1 MVIEDKGWVFVK
13 ASIIAIIDSA
23 VYDLYYGKI
32 VIIDN
37 TSNPKKTISSDFHSG
52 AWLIY
57 FQWMIFL
64 SIWLFIKLQI
74 KRLVSTRHSPSH
86 CQGDY

>member
-37 TSNPKKTISSDFHSG
+37 TSNPKKN
-52 AWLIY
+52 Y
-57 FQWMIFL
+57 KQ
-64 SIWLFIKLQI
+64 
-74 KRLVSTRHSPSH
+74 
-86 CQGDY
+86 